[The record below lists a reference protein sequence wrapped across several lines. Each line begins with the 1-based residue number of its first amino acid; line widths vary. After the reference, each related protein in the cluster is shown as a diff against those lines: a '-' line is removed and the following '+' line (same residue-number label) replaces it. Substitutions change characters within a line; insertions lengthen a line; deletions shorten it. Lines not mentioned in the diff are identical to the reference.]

1 MIEKHASV
9 SHRNNATNF
18 VDSESGDEC
27 IVLTTIFFFIS
38 LDFYECVCLKMFY
51 KLHTIGKM
59 ETYDINCDIDVEK
72 IHEIL
77 FDGCDM
83 SDMEE
88 PVSLASHP
96 GPPNMD
102 NEVSEET
109 CDTDVE
115 EIIENCQ
122 EKSDTEQSDTDI

>member
-1 MIEKHASV
+1 M
-9 SHRNNATNF
+9 N
-18 VDSESGDEC
+18 
-27 IVLTTIFFFIS
+27 VLF
-38 LDFYECVCLKMFY
+38 
-51 KLHTIGKM
+51 LHTIGKM

-122 EKSDTEQSDTDI
+122 EKSDTEQNDTDISSSGEEEAEFYVCYKKKEKEGN